1 LAEGGFEVLLGISR
15 FWSQRV
21 NWSQEKEAYVMLG
34 VTGPN
39 EYENNINNN
48 WYTNRMA
55 AWTLEWTLEAH
66 NWLAENAADALSAIT
81 SKTALNADTE
91 FAKWSDIIA
100 KMYYPKSEKLGVV
113 LQQDGF
119 LDKEQLTAD
128 DLSLDER
135 PINQHWSWD
144 RILRSIFIKQADV
157 LQGYYF
163 LNHLY
168 EQEEVKR
175 NFDFYE
181 PKTVHESSLSPCVHA
196 ILAAQIDYPEKAYEM
211 YLRTSR
217 LDIDDYNR
225 EVHEGLH
232 ITSMAGTWMSVVQ
245 GFGGMKIRDE
255 ELHFTP
261 KLPAQWKGLTFSIL
275 WRGATLKANLTA
287 EGMTIENV
295 SGAPAKF
302 AIDGQWFEVAAGE
315 KASTAA
321 AAMA

>member
-1 LAEGGFEVLLGISR
+1 
-15 FWSQRV
+15 
-21 NWSQEKEAYVMLG
+21 
-34 VTGPN
+34 
-39 EYENNINNN
+39 
-48 WYTNRMA
+48 
-55 AWTLEWTLEAH
+55 
-66 NWLAENAADALSAIT
+66 
-81 SKTALNADTE
+81 
-91 FAKWSDIIA
+91 
-100 KMYYPKSEKLGVV
+100 VV

-168 EQEEVKR
+168 EEEEVKR

-245 GFGGMKIRDE
+245 GFGGMKIQGE

-302 AIDGQWFEVAAGE
+302 AIDGQWFKVAAGE

-321 AAMA
+321 TAMA